1 MASRSELAQRS
12 LSPVFRHTI
21 TQQYRKFG
29 RHWRTRFERELVL
42 SIDDIPKAVKA
53 YCDFSME
60 AMRLQAEFAKTL
72 KYAPAV
78 EPYHDDKYMTDV
90 YLPALL
96 LSNYLWPHHYQVLQW
111 FYANAIPSMRA
122 AHRFCDVGTGTGFY
136 SKELLVALGGI
147 QGHGFDISKASV
159 RYANGLMRKWDVA
172 RRWDATVGEIE
183 PGAFDAFLCVEL
195 LEHLSFPNVFLRGLR
210 YAMIPGAVGFVT
222 AALDA
227 ANRDHIFLYRTA
239 GEVWAHLET
248 AGFTVLD
255 SETFTA
261 YEGDVVPRIA
271 AFVVQANA

>member
-1 MASRSELAQRS
+1 
-12 LSPVFRHTI
+12 
-21 TQQYRKFG
+21 
-29 RHWRTRFERELVL
+29 
-42 SIDDIPKAVKA
+42 
-53 YCDFSME
+53 
-60 AMRLQAEFAKTL
+60 
-72 KYAPAV
+72 
-78 EPYHDDKYMTDV
+78 
-90 YLPALL
+90 
-96 LSNYLWPHHYQVLQW
+96 
-111 FYANAIPSMRA
+111 MRA

-159 RYANGLMRKWDVA
+159 KYANGLMRKWDVA
-172 RRWDATVGEIE
+172 RRYTTTVGGVE

-195 LEHLSFPNVFLRGLR
+195 LEHLTHPAAFLVGLN
-210 YAMIPGAVGFVT
+210 AAVIPGAVGFVT

-227 ANRDHIFLYRTA
+227 ANRDHVYLYRTA
-239 GEVWAHLET
+239 DKVQAQLEP